1 MSHTITDNESES
13 ENPNVKWKADK
24 LFMQF
29 EILQLV
35 SDLENS
41 EKTAAQISKRLEK
54 VQKYRNAYF
63 KHLKESGR

>member
-1 MSHTITDNESES
+1 MSESITNS

-24 LFMQF
+24 LFMQL

-41 EKTAAQISKRLEK
+41 EKTDAQISKRLEK

-63 KHLKESGR
+63 KHLKEAGR

>member
-1 MSHTITDNESES
+1 MSES
-13 ENPNVKWKADK
+13 ITHSEGPNVKWKADK

-41 EKTAAQISKRLEK
+41 EKTDAQISKRLMK